1 MGSDGFE
8 MSLESGKTTKWKR
21 ELTYFGFIEMSE
33 LGPMG
38 MVKRGGVDVC
48 FTEETSPV
56 NRRL

>member
-1 MGSDGFE
+1 MV
-8 MSLESGKTTKWKR
+8 LKCPWKCGKTTKWKR